1 MLWLLESGLV
11 AIARLL
17 LYLRLLGQVTNLFP
31 QLTRRFSAGEPHAR
45 VRGPCAQFGGMGL
58 EHVQQPL
65 PVALVVPD
73 ALVVAKHALVGED
86 AAQPDDQMGAP
97 LARLGVLPSH
107 DALFARPELL
117 HPALD
122 VGHLLLEPTI
132 HEGYAARAIER
143 AGGVSERCEANRE
156 IRRSNG
162 LLTAIRTEL
171 GRIFDRLGELF
182 AAKIRQLRQRQA
194 RPEPAEPNW
203 RYFEGDARRQLEADK
218 ADHTAA
224 IRGKLMDARADVGNR
239 EEWWRSHGTEEHEAA
254 KQIIDVARAASREAR
269 DANIFK
275 RGRLLRNAEQ
285 VAGEQ
290 SERLRGAVPWLED
303 ADIPADW
310 DQANRFRMRTTK
322 AIYDHDMQPRTRLVA
337 ELERRLEQA
346 ERAEGEKPSPEQVKA
361 LALRMAEQRAQ
372 AENPTQ
378 DTKRPAPSGDEPL
391 DLSEPEDWGEASPF
405 ESRQA
410 PRTKAD
416 LLNEIR
422 QRTDRLT
429 GQREAEQ
436 RQIDPWSAQPPQRR
450 GHGR

>member
-31 QLTRRFSAGEPHAR
+31 QLTRRLSAGEPHAR

-86 AAQPDDQMGAP
+86 A
-97 LARLGVLPSH
+97 
-107 DALFARPELL
+107 
-117 HPALD
+117 
-122 VGHLLLEPTI
+122 
-132 HEGYAARAIER
+132 
-143 AGGVSERCEANRE
+143 
-156 IRRSNG
+156 
-162 LLTAIRTEL
+162 
-171 GRIFDRLGELF
+171 
-182 AAKIRQLRQRQA
+182 
-194 RPEPAEPNW
+194 
-203 RYFEGDARRQLEADK
+203 
-218 ADHTAA
+218 
-224 IRGKLMDARADVGNR
+224 
-239 EEWWRSHGTEEHEAA
+239 
-254 KQIIDVARAASREAR
+254 ARAASREAR

-346 ERAEGEKPSPEQVKA
+346 ERAESERPSPEQVKA